1 MFVSVAAVEVVFDLD
16 GSSAWAQ
23 AVIVAKVNGDPITD
37 RELQRLLVQSS
48 ASRQIQQEGQPTRI
62 LPDPASPQ
70 KIEVPAADSKKLEQA
85 ALQRLIR
92 FHLLLQEAAR
102 RNLAVTEKELT
113 QAQAA
118 LRRRFK
124 DDQSYAAWLKSQG
137 LSAENSLRDALRS
150 ELLVARAAAALV
162 RQTSFSEQEMRTYYE
177 KHKSEFQVPAT
188 VRLQV
193 IAVRDRAAA
202 DGVVTALKQGED
214 FGRLARERSTGFRA
228 AQGGDLGWV
237 APDKLSPTLRMA
249 AGTLKVGETS
259 DTLPVGSE
267 LPHCAGDG
275 SAARANEN
283 PRGGTARS
291 QAKSPAGIAATDRC
305 ELAGQAGE
313 GVENRDP
320 ALTDTDG
327 WILVCRSTYGRRR
340 FVIRRDAACA
350 CAACTL
356 ADTKKKARGSE

>member
-1 MFVSVAAVEVVFDLD
+1 MAISTVVMAATRTTFAMRARPCGRRAKQVLRALLLTAALFVSVAAVEVVFDLD

-124 DDQSYAAWLKSQG
+124 DDQGYAAWLKSQG

-162 RQTSFSEQEMRTYYE
+162 RQTSFSEQQMRTYYE

-259 DTLPVGSE
+259 DTLPVNSE
-267 LPHCAGDG
+267 LLIVRVM
-275 SAARANEN
+275 ARR
-283 PRGGTARS
+283 PARMKTLEEAQPEVKRS
-291 QAKSPAGIAATDRC
+291 LQRELQPQIVASWLAKQEKESKI
-305 ELAGQAGE
+305 E
-313 GVENRDP
+313 
-320 ALTDTDG
+320 
-327 WILVCRSTYGRRR
+327 IL
-340 FVIRRDAACA
+340 
-350 CAACTL
+350 L
-356 ADTKKKARGSE
+356 